1 MEQSKSKIGRK
12 IRVVLVIAFI
22 LIYAIITYIS
32 LRGQYLE
39 YVELGEEYVE
49 KFFVDIKYKYS
60 IMVISFVFLSII
72 LYFTNRGIQKGLKPF
87 FEQENREVP
96 KLPNKSITLIIAA
109 IASVIIANGLLEKV
123 LLCVSNASFGKTDI
137 IFGLDI
143 SYYTFIKP
151 LIETVIKY
159 LIILTIA
166 ISVYMAGYYILVF
179 NLYFE
184 AVDRNLL
191 RESKLIKKLLRN
203 VIILAIEIS
212 IQTILNTQNI
222 VTGKFLT
229 LSNGIELTGAGIV
242 ESTIQLWGYI
252 GLAIVIIISV
262 IIAVKYFVKK
272 QSKKIVYP
280 LIAVPT
286 YLVLLFVVMV
296 GYDLIFVRS
305 NEFDKER
312 DYIGENIKATQD
324 AYNIKVEETSVEYS
338 GTIKEEEIE
347 ENSDVINNITLVSE
361 DFVKQSLEDTQT
373 DAGYYTFK
381 NVSLQKYEIDGK
393 DQLVYVAPREIEN
406 TTTSYN
412 NKTYE
417 YTHGIGQ
424 IVTSATSVTE
434 DGNVQYI
441 QKDISGNDNIYEMKE
456 SRIYYGLETNSV
468 AVTNTKNKT
477 EYDYTDSDGIEH
489 IYNYTGDSGIQV
501 GFFDRLILAL
511 RNGDIKLAMSSTVSN
526 ESKILTNRNII
537 ERAKTVLPNLIYD
550 ENPYTVVDDG
560 QIYWVLDAYTVSDKY
575 PYSTYTEI
583 EYDGTRRD
591 INYIRNSV
599 KVIINAYNGDMTFY
613 ITDRSD
619 PIIMAYLKL
628 YPTIFSDY
636 SGKEISEGIK
646 SQFKYPEFL
655 YDVQSKMLMVY
666 HNVKED
672 VLYRNNDIWALA
684 TYGTTS
690 SKSKTATLEPYYA
703 MIKTPDGK
711 DTDFGLIQMYTQNGK
726 SNIISYLVGT
736 CDGTDCKLKIYK
748 YSADSNILGP
758 VQLDNQIEQD
768 ETISAKLAS
777 INVTGSKISKEMKII
792 PINNTVLYVET
803 IYQTMTNEPN
813 TPTILKKIIVAS
825 GTKVAIGDTLDEA
838 IANLLSQSAVNIE
851 VTNTE
856 DIDGMI
862 QAIINA
868 NKNLTESNE
877 RNDWEMMGADLKT
890 LQGLI
895 DSLDKMIQD
904 NGNKIK
910 ETDTTSS
917 NSSNEDTEQDGI
929 INSIKNVINQ

>member
-1 MEQSKSKIGRK
+1 MEQSKSKIGKK
-12 IRVVLVIAFI
+12 IRVILVIAFI
-22 LIYAIITYIS
+22 LIYALITYIS

-39 YVELGEEYVE
+39 YVELGKQYVE
-49 KFFVDIKYKYS
+49 KFFTDIKYKYL
-60 IMVISFVFLSII
+60 IMGISFVLLSINI
-72 LYFTNRGIQKGLKPF
+72 YFTNRGIKKGLKPF
-87 FEQENREVP
+87 FEQENKEVP
-96 KLPNKSITLIIAA
+96 KLPNKSITLILAA
-109 IASVIIANGLLEKV
+109 IASVIIANGLLDKV
-123 LLCVSNASFGKTDI
+123 LLCASNASFGKTDI

-151 LIETVIKY
+151 LIETVILY

-166 ISVYMAGYYILVF
+166 ISIYMAGYYIIVF
-179 NLYFE
+179 NFYFE

-203 VIILAIEIS
+203 VVVLAIEIGAY
-212 IQTILNTQNI
+212 TILNTQDI
-222 VTGKFLT
+222 VTGKLLT
-229 LSNGIELTGAGIV
+229 LSNGTELTGAGIV

-252 GLAIVIIISV
+252 GLAILIVVSV

-272 QSKKIVYP
+272 QNKKIVYP
-280 LIAVPT
+280 LLAVPA

-296 GYDLIFVRS
+296 GYNLIFVKS
-305 NEFDKER
+305 NEFDRER
-312 DYIGENIKATQD
+312 KYIGENIKSTQD
-324 AYNIKVEETSVEYS
+324 AYNIKVEETSIDYT
-338 GTIKEEEIE
+338 GTIKEEEIN
-347 ENSDVINNITLVSE
+347 ENTDVIDNITLVNE
-361 DFVKQSLEDTQT
+361 EFVKQSLEDTQT
-373 DAGYYTFK
+373 EAGYYTF
-381 NVSLQKYEIDGK
+381 NNISLAKYKINDK
-393 DQLVYVAPREIEN
+393 DQLVYVSPREIEN

-434 DGNVQYI
+434 DGNVQYL
-441 QKDISGNDNIYEMKE
+441 QKDISGNDNIYEIKE
-456 SRIYYGLETNSV
+456 PRIYYGLETNSV

-477 EYDYTDSDGIEH
+477 EYDYTDNEGIEH
-489 IYNYTGDSGIQV
+489 IYNYTGDSGIQI
-501 GFFDRLILAL
+501 GFLDRLILAL

-583 EYDGTRRD
+583 EYDGARQK

-599 KVIINAYNGDMTFY
+599 KVIINAYNGEMTFY
-613 ITDRSD
+613 ITDRND
-619 PIIMAYLKL
+619 PIIMSYLKL

-636 SGKEISEGIK
+636 TGKEIPKGIK
-646 SQFKYPEFL
+646 EQFKYPEFL
-655 YDVQSKMLMVY
+655 YNVQSEMLMIY

-684 TYGTTS
+684 TYGTNSPKT
-690 SKSKTATLEPYYA
+690 KTATLEPYYA
-703 MIKTPDGK
+703 MIKTPDSETAK
-711 DTDFGLIQMYTQNGK
+711 LGLIQMYTQNGK
-726 SNIISYLVGT
+726 SNIISYLVGI
-736 CDGTDCKLKIYK
+736 CDGTECKLKIYK
-748 YSADSNILGP
+748 YPSDSNILGP
-758 VQLDNQIEQD
+758 VQLDNQIGQD
-768 ETISAKLAS
+768 ETISAELAS
-777 INVTGSKISKEMKII
+777 INVTGSKISKGMKII
-792 PINNTVLYVET
+792 PINNTLLYVET

-813 TPTILKKIIVAS
+813 APTYLKKIIVAS
-825 GTKVAIGDTLDEA
+825 GTKVAIGDNLEEA
-838 IANLLSQSAVNIE
+838 ITNLLSQSAVNIE

-877 RNDWEMMGADLKT
+877 RNDWEMMGSDLKT

-895 DSLDKMIQD
+895 DSLDKMIQ
-904 NGNKIK
+904 
-910 ETDTTSS
+910 E
-917 NSSNEDTEQDGI
+917 NESKTI
-929 INSIKNVINQ
+929 VK